1 MEIIKKIIS
10 TLFGMFLLAFIVGYL
25 VGSYFGVVKTLDRST
40 EFDLWRFP
48 AFLIESVITE
58 DKNKY
63 LMSWYY
69 KEKKEENEETEV
81 SSVFKKNRD

>member
-40 EFDLWRFP
+40 EFDMWRFP
-48 AFLIESVITE
+48 AFLIESVITD

-63 LMSWYY
+63 LMHWYY
-69 KEKKEENEETEV
+69 KDQKEETEV
-81 SSVFKKNRD
+81 SSVFKNRD